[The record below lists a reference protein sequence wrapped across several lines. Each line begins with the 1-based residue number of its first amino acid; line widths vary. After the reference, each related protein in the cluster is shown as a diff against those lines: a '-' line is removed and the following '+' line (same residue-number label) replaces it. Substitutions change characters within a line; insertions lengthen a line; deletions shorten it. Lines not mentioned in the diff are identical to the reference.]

1 MIKTNSTNNRIK
13 RLYTLSMAVILMVS
27 ALVMTSINASAAPV
41 VPDQYNCIFNAEYYA
56 ARYQDLAA
64 VFGNNEAA
72 LFNHFLTAGMAEGRQ
87 GSAEFDVNFYRAAY
101 PDLQAVFGDNLPAYY
116 NHYMTCGKA
125 EGRVGAGAAQANTTT
140 TTPAQTAQAG
150 NGGVRVYQV
159 NYRTWK
165 PGEQEFYTNILD
177 SILTPGMSDME
188 VARAIHDYLC
198 RTYHYAQAGETVVTL
213 NDIYTE
219 RVWKPANGY
228 SNRVNQ
234 ERANSTAFY
243 CGGYASAYFTLM
255 NIAGIPTD
263 DITGIAVNSAGQR
276 GGHGWNRSLIDGQ
289 WLYTD
294 VCWDDIL
301 GSTRYFMISE
311 SQMAQNHQQDRITTS
326 GLLR

>member
-13 RLYTLSMAVILMVS
+13 SLYTLSMAVILMVS

-101 PDLQAVFGDNLPAYY
+101 PDLAAVFGDNLVAYY

-125 EGRVGAGAAQANTTT
+125 EGRVGAGAATAAQANTTT

-159 NYRTWK
+159 NNRTWK

-243 CGGYASAYFTLM
+243 CGGYAQAYRTLM
-255 NIAGIPTD
+255 NLAGIQTECLA
-263 DITGIAVNSAGQR
+263 GIAVNSAGKR
-276 GGHGWNRSLIDGQ
+276 DGHEWNRSLINGQ

-294 VCWDDIL
+294 VCWDDSL
-301 GSTRYFMISE
+301 GSTKYFMISE
-311 SQMAQNHQQDRITTS
+311 EQMAQNHFQDRNFH
-326 GLLR
+326 

>member
-13 RLYTLSMAVILMVS
+13 NIYTVIMAVILTVS
-27 ALVMTSINASAAPV
+27 VLAMTSMSASAAPV
-41 VPDQYNCIFNAEYYA
+41 VPEQYNCIFNAEYYA

-64 VFGNNEAA
+64 VFGNNAAA

-101 PDLQAVFGDNLPAYY
+101 PDLAAVFGDNLSAYY

-125 EGRVGAGAAQANTTT
+125 EGRVGAGAATAAQTDTTT

-150 NGGVRVYQV
+150 NGGVRVYQ
-159 NYRTWK
+159 NPGYRRASEFK
-165 PGEQEFYTNILD
+165 FYTDILD

-198 RTYHYAQAGETVVTL
+198 RTYHYAQAGEPVVRL
-213 NDIYTE
+213 SDIYME
-219 RVWKPANGY
+219 RIGKIEDGY
-228 SNRVNQ
+228 GNRVNQ

-243 CGGYASAYFTLM
+243 CGGYAQAYRTLM
-255 NIAGIPTD
+255 NIAGIQTECLA
-263 DITGIAVNSAGQR
+263 GIAVNSAGKSD
-276 GGHGWNRSLIDGQ
+276 GHEWNRSLINGQ

-294 VCWDDIL
+294 VCWDDSL
-301 GSTRYFMISE
+301 GSTKYFMISE
-311 SQMAQNHQQDRITTS
+311 SQMAQNHFQDRNFH
-326 GLLR
+326 

>member
-13 RLYTLSMAVILMVS
+13 SLYTLSMAVILMVS

-125 EGRVGAGAAQANTTT
+125 EGRVGAGAGAAQANTTT

-198 RTYHYAQAGETVVTL
+198 RTYHYAQAGETAVWL
-213 NDIYTE
+213 SDIYME
-219 RVWKPANGY
+219 RIGKIEDGY
-228 SNRVNQ
+228 GNRVNQ
-234 ERANSTAFY
+234 ERANSTAFE
-243 CGGYASAYFTLM
+243 CDSYALAFKTLM
-255 NIAGIPTD
+255 NIAGIQTECVC
-263 DITGIAVNSAGQR
+263 GRSER
-276 GGHGWNRSLIDGQ
+276 GVGHAWNRTMINGQ

-294 VCWDDIL
+294 VTYDDSL
-301 GSTRYFMISE
+301 NTTRYFMISE
-311 SQMAQNHQQDRITTS
+311 SQMNQDHLPETNGQYRCY
-326 GLLR
+326 

>member
-13 RLYTLSMAVILMVS
+13 RLYTLFMAAILMVS

-56 ARYQDLAA
+56 AKYPDLAA
-64 VFGNNEAA
+64 AFGSNEAA

-101 PDLQAVFGDNLPAYY
+101 PDLAAVFGDNLVAYY

-125 EGRVGAGAAQANTTT
+125 EGRVGAGAVTAVTANTTT
-140 TTPAQTAQAG
+140 TAATQVAQVS
-150 NGGVRVYQV
+150 NGGARMYQV

-198 RTYHYAQAGETVVTL
+198 RSYHYAQAGETAVTL

-228 SNRVNQ
+228 GNRVNQ
-234 ERANSTAFY
+234 ERANSTAFE
-243 CGGYASAYFTLM
+243 CDSYAQAYRTLM
-255 NIAGIPTD
+255 NIAGIQTEFVC
-263 DITGIAVNSAGQR
+263 GRSER
-276 GGHGWNRSLIDGQ
+276 GVGHAWNRTMINGQ

-294 VCWDDIL
+294 VTYDDSL
-301 GSTRYFMISE
+301 NTTRYFMISE
-311 SQMAQNHQQDRITTS
+311 SQMNQDHLPEIS
-326 GLLR
+326 GQYRCY

>member
-13 RLYTLSMAVILMVS
+13 RFYTLFMAAILMVS

-41 VPDQYNCIFNAEYYA
+41 VPEQYNCIFNAEYYA
-56 ARYQDLAA
+56 AKYPDLAA
-64 VFGNNEAA
+64 AFGSNEAA

-101 PDLQAVFGDNLPAYY
+101 PDLAAVFGDNLVAYY

-125 EGRVGAGAAQANTTT
+125 EGRVGAGAVTAVQASPAVANT
-140 TTPAQTAQAG
+140 QVS
-150 NGGVRVYQV
+150 NGGARVYQV

-198 RTYHYAQAGETVVTL
+198 RTYHYAQAGETVVQL
-213 NDIYTE
+213 SDIYVE

-228 SNRVNQ
+228 GNRVNQ
-234 ERANSTAFY
+234 EKANSTAFY
-243 CGGYASAYFTLM
+243 CGGYASAYFDLM

-263 DITGIAVNSAGQR
+263 DITGIANG
-276 GGHGWNRSLIDGQ
+276 GGHGWNRSLINGQ

-294 VCWDDIL
+294 VCWDDYN
-301 GSTRYFMISE
+301 STTKWYMISE
-311 SQMAQNHQQDRITTS
+311 SQMAQDHQQDRVLTS
-326 GLLR
+326 WLLR